1 MRGLFIVA
9 VVALL
14 AAPSRAGEPDA
25 ASLIDL
31 QGGGFIFNYN
41 IGEVFYGVLVKPH
54 RALPVGTEIEARFE
68 DPAGGPPI
76 VVTETFRGS
85 PRPIS
90 LRTPPVQGVVAN
102 RDYRVTIRLRD
113 ASGALL
119 GETARTFR
127 SDLDQS
133 ILPPRRLTVGP
144 GYQPAPPEGGA
155 K

>member
-1 MRGLFIVA
+1 MRRLCILA
-9 VVALL
+9 VLALL

-25 ASLIDL
+25 TSLIDL

-41 IGEVFYGVLVKPH
+41 IGEVFYGVLVKPR

-133 ILPPRRLTVGP
+133 ILPSHRLTVGP
-144 GYQPAPPEGGA
+144 GYQPAPPEP
-155 K
+155 KPE

>member
-1 MRGLFIVA
+1 MRRLCILA

-41 IGEVFYGVLVKPH
+41 IGEVFYGVLVKPR

-133 ILPPRRLTVGP
+133 ILPSHRLTVGP
-144 GYQPAPPEGGA
+144 GYQPAPPEP
-155 K
+155 KPE

>member
-1 MRGLFIVA
+1 MRRLCIVA

-41 IGEVFYGVLVKPH
+41 IAEVFYGVLVKPR

-133 ILPPRRLTVGP
+133 ILPSHRLTVGP
-144 GYQPAPPEGGA
+144 GYQPAPPEP
-155 K
+155 KSE

>member
-41 IGEVFYGVLVKPH
+41 IGEVFYGVLVKPR

-133 ILPPRRLTVGP
+133 ILPSHRLTVGP
-144 GYQPAPPEGGA
+144 GYQPAPPEP
-155 K
+155 KPE